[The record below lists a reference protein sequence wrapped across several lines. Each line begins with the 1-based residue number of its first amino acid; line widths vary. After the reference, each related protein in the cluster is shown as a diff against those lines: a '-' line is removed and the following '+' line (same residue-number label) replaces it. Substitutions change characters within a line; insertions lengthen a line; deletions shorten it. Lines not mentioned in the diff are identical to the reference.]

1 MPPSKAAGATAA
13 KKQRLTLAQLA
24 AYDDILTDALVD
36 HAFYWATVPKNR
48 SSYHPSRGIREGEV
62 AKIIQEEVI
71 VNKDLEAAE
80 KRLLTSVDGLKRFV
94 GGLKLEKER
103 TDFVQHLRRYL
114 RIYMPDCPW
123 EVSTTNRYTIVT
135 HEACVIARRY
145 IKRNETIK
153 YLSGI
158 QINITPEEEKEITV
172 RKKDFSI
179 VVSSRKKCTSL
190 FMGPARFAN
199 HDCRANARLMTTSQ
213 STIEIVASRPI
224 DVGEEITVTYS
235 DCYFGDNNCECLCRT
250 CEKELRNGWAPAD
263 GAVNVKVSVEEDEP
277 KETYSLRRRRR
288 DDSIGGSSRTPS
300 VTPDMRPRIY
310 KTKPKTKMRDAQET
324 SAIPTP
330 APEGTPRGRKRTM
343 DAIATPPITP
353 AKRPKF
359 LSESSATS
367 SNSLSL
373 PSRAASGEDSLSTR
387 SATPRDADAP
397 EMTIASPEKES
408 PQPEIQTE
416 TPPSS
421 FTIDTLDETKSE
433 ERRDYKGSVNTTVEP
448 VSPQSMGSRASP
460 DAIPTPIP
468 MPPAVVAPARTVP
481 RPPRLMTMSIS
492 SILNDPS
499 PTDDS
504 AELYYPFTTSR
515 VASAPAVVS
524 TVELVS
530 GQQDVQPDQEEEK
543 VLPEIKVESEI
554 VVKTKIES
562 EPEAE
567 AEAEAEVEAEIE
579 AEAESTI
586 EVATTITEKPKRHK
600 RQDAA
605 PKQTAPPPARTRTP
619 GDYVLTPLLLS
630 EPDMAWIQ
638 CTNCSNY
645 FVQQNAYFTRSS
657 CPRCERHSKLYGYVW
672 PKTDKTGPMD
682 KEERI
687 LDHRMI
693 HRFLDSNDERR
704 ARGRKLLSASKDTEE
719 VDGGRGRA
727 SRRGSNK
734 AGDESQKEET
744 SRVRRSGRARRMSSK
759 LAEW

>member
-1 MPPSKAAGATAA
+1 MPPSKAAGATA

-36 HAFYWATVPKNR
+36 HAFYWTTVPKNR

-62 AKIIQEEVI
+62 AKIIQEEV
-71 VNKDLEAAE
+71 VLNKDVEAAE

-94 GGLKLEKER
+94 SGLKLEKEKA
-103 TDFVQHLRRYL
+103 DFVQHLRRYL

-153 YLSGI
+153 YLAGI

-199 HDCRANARLMTTSQ
+199 HDCRANARLMTTGQ

-235 DCYFGDNNCECLCRT
+235 DCYFGDDNCECLCRS
-250 CEKELRNGWAPAD
+250 CEKELKNGWAPGE

-330 APEGTPRGRKRTM
+330 APEATPRSRKRTVE
-343 DAIATPPITP
+343 AIATPPITP

-359 LSESSATS
+359 LSESSATL

-373 PSRAASGEDSLSTR
+373 PSITASVEDSSSTR
-387 SATPRDADAP
+387 SATPSHADAL
-397 EMTIASPEKES
+397 ETKIASPEKES
-408 PQPEIQTE
+408 PQPEIQTQ

-421 FTIDTLDETKSE
+421 LSAETLEETKSE
-433 ERRDYKGSVNTTVEP
+433 EQQDYKESVNTTVEP

-468 MPPAVVAPARTVP
+468 MPPAVVAPDRTVP

-515 VASAPAVVS
+515 VASEPAIASRFELICGPKDVP
-524 TVELVS
+524 VE
-530 GQQDVQPDQEEEK
+530 QEEERI
-543 VLPEIKVESEI
+543 LPEIKVETEI
-554 VVKTKIES
+554 VVKTKSEI

-567 AEAEAEVEAEIE
+567 AE

-586 EVATTITEKPKRHK
+586 EVATTITEKPKRRK
-600 RQDAA
+600 RQGAP

-638 CTNCSNY
+638 CTICSNY

-672 PKTDKTGPMD
+672 PKTDKAGPMD

-704 ARGRKLLSASKDTEE
+704 ARGRKLLSASKDGTEE
-719 VDGGRGRA
+719 ADGERGRA
-727 SRRGSNK
+727 PRRGSNR

>member
-1 MPPSKAAGATAA
+1 MAPPKAAVATA
-13 KKQRLTLAQLA
+13 KKQRLTLSQLA

-36 HAFYWATVPKNR
+36 HAFYWTTVPKNR

-62 AKIIQEEVI
+62 AKIIQEDVV

-80 KRLLTSVDGLKRFV
+80 KRLLSSVDGLKRYV
-94 GGLKLEKER
+94 NGLRLDKEKA
-103 TDFVQHLRRYL
+103 DFMQHLRRYL

-199 HDCRANARLMTTSQ
+199 HDCRANAKLMTTSQ

-235 DCYFGDNNCECLCRT
+235 DCYFGDDNCECLCRT
-250 CEKELRNGWAPAD
+250 CEKELRNGWAP
-263 GAVNVKVSVEEDEP
+263 GEEAVNVKISVEKDEP

-288 DDSIGGSSRTPS
+288 DDSIGGSSRTSS

-310 KTKPKTKMRDAQET
+310 KTKPKVKKQDAQDM

-330 APEGTPRGRKRTM
+330 APEATPRGRKRNLEGM
-343 DAIATPPITP
+343 ATPPITP
-353 AKRPKF
+353 AKKLKL
-359 LSESSATS
+359 LSESSTAS

-373 PSRAASGEDSLSTR
+373 PSAASSADDSSSTR
-387 SATPRDADAP
+387 SVTPSHAEALDTD
-397 EMTIASPEKES
+397 TASPEKES
-408 PQPEIQTE
+408 QQLETQ
-416 TPPSS
+416 TPPR
-421 FTIDTLDETKSE
+421 IPAKLLDTRKSE
-433 ERRDYKGSVNTTVEP
+433 QQHVFRDAINITVEP

-460 DAIPTPIP
+460 DMLP
-468 MPPAVVAPARTVP
+468 VEAPVRP
-481 RPPRLMTMSIS
+481 RPRHLTTMSIS

-499 PTDDS
+499 ATDDT
-504 AELYYPFTTSR
+504 AEAYYPFMTNVR
-515 VASAPAVVS
+515 VASGPVVES
-524 TVELVS
+524 KFELIS
-530 GQQDVQPDQEEEK
+530 EPDDVQPKQ
-543 VLPEIKVESEI
+543 LRPEIKI
-554 VVKTKIES
+554 
-562 EPEAE
+562 EAE
-567 AEAEAEVEAEIE
+567 VRVETRVEVETEAEVEAE
-579 AEAESTI
+579 STI
-586 EVATTITEKPKRHK
+586 EAATTGADKPNRRK
-600 RQDAA
+600 RQNAI
-605 PKQTAPPPARTRTP
+605 PIQPTAPPARARKP

-638 CTNCSNY
+638 CTNCSDY

-657 CPRCERHSKLYGYVW
+657 CPRCERHSKLYGYAW
-672 PKTDKTGPMD
+672 PKTDKTGPSD

-693 HRFLDSNDERR
+693 HRFLDCNDERR
-704 ARGRKLLSASKDTEE
+704 ARGRKLLSESRDETEE
-719 VDGGRGRA
+719 VDGERGRA
-727 SRRGSNK
+727 SKRGPNRTGNS
-734 AGDESQKEET
+734 SQKDED

-759 LAEW
+759 LAEF

>member
-1 MPPSKAAGATAA
+1 MPPSKAAGATA

-24 AYDDILTDALVD
+24 AYDDICTDALVD

-94 GGLKLEKER
+94 GGLKLEKEK

-235 DCYFGDNNCECLCRT
+235 DCYFGENNCECLCRT

-330 APEGTPRGRKRTM
+330 APEATPRGRKRTM
-343 DAIATPPITP
+343 EAIATPPITP

-359 LSESSATS
+359 LSESSAIS

-373 PSRAASGEDSLSTR
+373 PSRAASGDDSLSTR
-387 SATPRDADAP
+387 SLTPSHAEAP
-397 EMTIASPEKES
+397 EATIASPEKES
-408 PQPEIQTE
+408 PQPEIQTQ

-421 FTIDTLDETKSE
+421 FSADSLDETKSE
-433 ERRDYKGSVNTTVEP
+433 EQQDYKEPINTTVEP

-460 DAIPTPIP
+460 DAILAPIP
-468 MPPAVVAPARTVP
+468 LPPAVMAPARTVP

-499 PTDDS
+499 PTEDS
-504 AELYYPFTTSR
+504 AELYYSFTTSR
-515 VASAPAVVS
+515 VASEPALVS
-524 TVELVS
+524 TSELIS
-530 GQQDVQPDQEEEK
+530 RQQDAQPRQEEERI
-543 VLPEIKVESEI
+543 LPEIKVETEI
-554 VVKTKIES
+554 VVKTKTKD
-562 EPEAE
+562 EPETGAE
-567 AEAEAEVEAEIE
+567 AEAK
-579 AEAESTI
+579 STI
-586 EVATTITEKPKRHK
+586 EVATTITEKPKRRK
-600 RQDAA
+600 RQDAP
-605 PKQTAPPPARTRTP
+605 PKQTAPPPARGRTP

-638 CTNCSNY
+638 CTICSNY

-672 PKTDKTGPMD
+672 PKTDKTGPAD

-719 VDGGRGRA
+719 ADAERGRA
-727 SRRGSNK
+727 SRRESNR
-734 AGDESQKEET
+734 AGDESQKEEG